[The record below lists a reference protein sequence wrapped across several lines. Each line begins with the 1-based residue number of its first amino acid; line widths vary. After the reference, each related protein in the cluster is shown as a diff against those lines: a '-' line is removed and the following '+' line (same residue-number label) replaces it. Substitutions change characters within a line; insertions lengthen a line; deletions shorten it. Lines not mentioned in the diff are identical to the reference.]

1 MADWLSLWDFRSIKS
16 WDLAS
21 ITIQLLVAISV
32 FLICAL
38 VGPKA
43 PDEGEIDLED
53 FFWRQRPYFY
63 GALLATVILSL
74 LANLDFLKTANVAL
88 FVRQNL
94 TVLPMLIPTVLALV
108 SRTRWVQWG
117 PASAIWPW
125 CSDTRSR
132 STAPSANTQ
141 WLLARNKKFPES
153 VREEVSVLI
162 WFL

>member
-1 MADWLSLWDFRSIKS
+1 
-16 WDLAS
+16 
-21 ITIQLLVAISV
+21 
-32 FLICAL
+32 L

-74 LANLDFLKTANVAL
+74 IDLDFLKTPNVAL

-108 SRTRWVQWG
+108 SRTRWVQWAAG
-117 PASAIWPW
+117 LCFLAITIGYTVEF
-125 CSDTRSR
+125 CSTLS
-132 STAPSANTQ
+132 
-141 WLLARNKKFPES
+141 
-153 VREEVSVLI
+153 
-162 WFL
+162 